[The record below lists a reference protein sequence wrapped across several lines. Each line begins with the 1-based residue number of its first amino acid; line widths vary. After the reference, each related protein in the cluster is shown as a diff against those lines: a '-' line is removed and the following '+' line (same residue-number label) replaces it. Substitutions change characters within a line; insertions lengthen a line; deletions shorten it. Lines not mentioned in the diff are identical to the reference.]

1 MTASPPAV
9 APPLLSHWLGLSHR
23 AKRRGPLAVA
33 TDSCRAGIDVRTG
46 VRLIGHGRVVAIL
59 DGHDLVDLLV
69 EGLRALRALIK
80 VFPAEWN
87 AHSAVGNWCH
97 ECAKPV
103 SCPTRTRLANMLLED
118 PGGVA

>member
-1 MTASPPAV
+1 M
-9 APPLLSHWLGLSHR
+9 LSHWLDLSHR
-23 AKRRGPLAVA
+23 AEHCGPLAVA

-46 VRLIGHGRVVAIL
+46 VRLIGHGRVVAVL

-69 EGLRALRALIK
+69 DGPRALRSLINA
-80 VFPAEWN
+80 VSAEWN
-87 AHSAVGNWCH
+87 AHSPMADWCR

-103 SCPTRTRLANMLLED
+103 PCPTRTRLANMLLED